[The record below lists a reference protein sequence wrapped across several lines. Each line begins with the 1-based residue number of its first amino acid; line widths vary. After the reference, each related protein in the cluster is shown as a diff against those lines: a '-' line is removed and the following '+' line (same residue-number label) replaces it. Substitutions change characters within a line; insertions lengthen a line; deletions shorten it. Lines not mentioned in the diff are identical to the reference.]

1 VPFDGTT
8 YPPNSALAILLEA
21 DRKLTAER
29 RAAARLRGQ
38 PVMPA
43 EKTARH
49 AARASASIEVL
60 DQLEA
65 LLADGRSWIQG
76 DYWNDVGGFCLVGG
90 IEFIRAGRRE
100 GDAAITYLSRAILG
114 TTASRRRVTV

>member
-1 VPFDGTT
+1 
-8 YPPNSALAILLEA
+8 
-21 DRKLTAER
+21 
-29 RAAARLRGQ
+29 
-38 PVMPA
+38 MPA

-114 TTASRRRVTV
+114 TTASRRRVIRFNDSRHAEIRAVIAAARERAREVADGWA